1 MKKNRPGTSL
11 RFDPARLRSA
21 LASLLN
27 RTGAPWRRRDPLLRH
42 RGRHVGPARRGGG
55 RLRDLRCGRRWIDGT
70 RRPNVRGRSGGIR
83 RARIANIR
91 GCRALTS
98 RAAAPP
104 DCGLGTDCTTEGV
117 GATGCG
123 AVLAV
128 IRSLIWLKVDRF
140 STRFETPRPCCA
152 SFHPGWRTTTRFTLT
167 ARWATVRPASSS
179 PNQPQRA
186 CPGIEGQQQD
196 CRRRRDIDGKLVG
209 AVGVLACHRRRL
221 VSRQRRREWYQ
232 YRNLRRRV
240 RPVPIARVPLL
251 AGYTCA
257 VTPIV

>member
-1 MKKNRPGTSL
+1 MKRSFFERRAGAPLFHNAEPPEALKRKWSGHFY
-11 RFDPARLRSA
+11 RGIDPARLRSA

-55 RLRDLRCGRRWIDGT
+55 RLRDLRCGRRWIGGT

-104 DCGLGTDCTTEGV
+104 GLRIRNRLHHRRRRRHRLRSSAGRDSVFDRRWTV
-117 GATGCG
+117 SA
-123 AVLAV
+123 LAS
-128 IRSLIWLKVDRF
+128 RRRDRAA
-140 STRFETPRPCCA
+140 PA
-152 SFHPGWRTTTRFTLT
+152 SILAGRTTTRFTLT

-179 PNQPQRA
+179 DQP
-186 CPGIEGQQQD
+186 I
-196 CRRRRDIDGKLVG
+196 
-209 AVGVLACHRRRL
+209 
-221 VSRQRRREWYQ
+221 
-232 YRNLRRRV
+232 
-240 RPVPIARVPLL
+240 
-251 AGYTCA
+251 
-257 VTPIV
+257 